1 MKLSYKVKFQLQTD
15 ILEQAWSSYKLLL
28 NVEIPSHLPKNI
40 FLGVCSYTKIRV
52 KYFLEE
58 LYLDKIK

>member
-28 NVEIPSHLPKNI
+28 HVEIQSHLAKNI
-40 FLGVCSYTKIRV
+40 FLGVVLTQKKRV
-52 KYFLEE
+52 K
-58 LYLDKIK
+58 

>member
-28 NVEIPSHLPKNI
+28 HVEIQSHLPKNTFSRSLFLHKNKGKII
-40 FLGVCSYTKIRV
+40 FREALP
-52 KYFLEE
+52 
-58 LYLDKIK
+58 

>member
-28 NVEIPSHLPKNI
+28 HVEIQPQLSKNI
-40 FLGVCSYTKIRV
+40 FLGVCSRTKIRV
-52 KYFLEE
+52 K
-58 LYLDKIK
+58 

>member
-28 NVEIPSHLPKNI
+28 HVEIQSHLPKNI

-52 KYFLEE
+52 K
-58 LYLDKIK
+58 

>member
-28 NVEIPSHLPKNI
+28 HVEIQSHLPK
-40 FLGVCSYTKIRV
+40 
-52 KYFLEE
+52 KYFSRSLF
-58 LYLDKIK
+58 LHKNKDKIIFREALS